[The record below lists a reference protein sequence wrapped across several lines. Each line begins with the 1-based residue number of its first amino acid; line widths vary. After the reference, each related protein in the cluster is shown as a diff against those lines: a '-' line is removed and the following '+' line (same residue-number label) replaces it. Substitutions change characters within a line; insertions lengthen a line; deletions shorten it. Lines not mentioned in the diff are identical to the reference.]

1 MAVVSSCRD
10 KRKEGKKGGKEQK
23 EARKMITLKLVVMG
37 AGSVGKSAITLRF
50 IHNRF
55 VETYDPTIEDNYR
68 HQVEVDGRSYI
79 LEILDTAGT
88 EQFAQLRNLYVKN
101 GMGFILVFSLASQ
114 SSFAEISE
122 LREQI
127 VRVKET
133 PTVPIIV
140 VGNKSDLE
148 DMRQVARK
156 EAETLC
162 RSIQAEYI
170 ESSAKTATNIEV
182 IFQSLVRTIAAQ
194 LPNSHRKSR
203 KLCSI
208 L

>member
-1 MAVVSSCRD
+1 
-10 KRKEGKKGGKEQK
+10 
-23 EARKMITLKLVVMG
+23 MITLKLVVMG
-37 AGSVGKSAITLRF
+37 AGSVGKSAITLMF
-50 IHNRF
+50 IHKRF
-55 VETYDPTIEDNYR
+55 VDTYDPTIEDNYR

-101 GMGFILVFSLASQ
+101 GMGFILVFSLISR

-133 PTVPIIV
+133 TEVPVVV

-148 DMRQVARK
+148 ENRQVTRK

-162 RSIQAEYI
+162 RNIQCEYL
-170 ESSAKTATNIEV
+170 ETSAKLDLNVTA
-182 IFQSLVRTIAAQ
+182 IFHSLVRTIAAQ
-194 LPNSHRKSR
+194 MPNSNRKSR
-203 KLCSI
+203 KVCTL